1 MLQITNKQDCCG
13 CYACVQRCPKQ
24 CIRMESDE
32 EGFEY
37 PIIDKEQCINCG
49 LCNKVCPQTN
59 TSYSKQPI
67 NIYAIKH
74 PDQEIQLQSSSGGA
88 FSLIAEWVI
97 QKGGVVFGAIFD
109 DNWNVIH
116 GYTESISGLEKLR
129 MSKYVQSKIGL
140 SFIHTENFLKKG
152 KIVMFV
158 GTPCQIHG
166 LKLFLRKDYENLITV
181 DFVCH
186 GVPSPKIWK
195 IYLNKTAKTNDIK
208 QISFRNKKLGWENS
222 SFVLQYKKQK
232 SLSETLR
239 KNPYLR
245 GFIHD
250 IYSRPC
256 CYVCKN
262 KSFKSGSDFTLADFW
277 GIKNTYPNLY
287 DKNGISCLTINTIHG
302 MEIFPNMNI
311 QGTQVNYN
319 KALQYN
325 PSFEHSVKMH
335 HFRKLF
341 FKLIHYIPFNQLV
354 ITIQII
360 NKLYKLII
368 RK

>member
-1 MLQITNKQDCCG
+1 MK
-13 CYACVQRCPKQ
+13 
-24 CIRMESDE
+24 SDK
-32 EGFEY
+32 EGFKY
-37 PIIDKEQCINCG
+37 PTIDTNICINCG
-49 LCNKVCPQTN
+49 LCEKICPQIN
-59 TSYSKQPI
+59 TSTTQRPI
-67 NIYAIKH
+67 KVYAIKH
-74 PDQEIQLQSSSGGA
+74 PNKEIQLKSSSGGA

-97 QKGGVVFGAIFD
+97 QNKGIVFGAMFNN
-109 DNWNVIH
+109 NWEVFH
-116 GYTESISGLEKLR
+116 SYTETMEGLELLR
-129 MSKYVQSKIGL
+129 TSKYVQSEIG
-140 SFIHTENFLKKG
+140 SSMKKAQEFLKKG

-195 IYLNKTAKTNDIK
+195 TYLNKTAKPNDIK
-208 QISFRNKKLGWENS
+208 QISFRNKKLGWENY

-232 SLSETLR
+232 SLSETLK

-250 IYSRPC
+250 IYLRPC
-256 CYVCKN
+256 CYACKN
-262 KSFKSGSDFTLADFW
+262 KSFTSGSDFTLADFW

-311 QGTQVNYN
+311 QGTQVDYS

>member
-1 MLQITNKQDCCG
+1 
-13 CYACVQRCPKQ
+13 
-24 CIRMESDE
+24 
-32 EGFEY
+32 
-37 PIIDKEQCINCG
+37 
-49 LCNKVCPQTN
+49 
-59 TSYSKQPI
+59 
-67 NIYAIKH
+67 
-74 PDQEIQLQSSSGGA
+74 
-88 FSLIAEWVI
+88 
-97 QKGGVVFGAIFD
+97 
-109 DNWNVIH
+109 
-116 GYTESISGLEKLR
+116 
-129 MSKYVQSKIGL
+129 
-140 SFIHTENFLKKG
+140 
-152 KIVMFV
+152 MFV

-250 IYSRPC
+250 IYLRPC

>member
-13 CYACVQRCPKQ
+13 CYACIQKCPKQ
-24 CIRMESDE
+24 CIKMESDE

-49 LCNKVCPQTN
+49 LCNKVCPQT
-59 TSYSKQPI
+59 TLSDSKQPI

-97 QKGGVVFGAIFD
+97 QKGGIVFGAIFD

-140 SFIHTENFLKKG
+140 SFIHTENFLKRG

-186 GVPSPKIWK
+186 GVPSPKIWET
-195 IYLNKTAKTNDIK
+195 YLNKTAKLNNIQ
-208 QISFRNKKLGWENS
+208 QISFRNKKLGWENY

-245 GFIHD
+245 
-250 IYSRPC
+250 
-256 CYVCKN
+256 
-262 KSFKSGSDFTLADFW
+262 
-277 GIKNTYPNLY
+277 
-287 DKNGISCLTINTIHG
+287 
-302 MEIFPNMNI
+302 
-311 QGTQVNYN
+311 
-319 KALQYN
+319 
-325 PSFEHSVKMH
+325 
-335 HFRKLF
+335 
-341 FKLIHYIPFNQLV
+341 
-354 ITIQII
+354 
-360 NKLYKLII
+360 
-368 RK
+368 

>member
-1 MLQITNKQDCCG
+1 MIQITNKQDCCG
-13 CYACVQRCPKQ
+13 CSACFQICPKQ
-24 CIRMESDE
+24 CIKMESDK

-37 PIIDKEQCINCG
+37 PTVNTNICINCG
-49 LCNKVCPQTN
+49 LCEKICPQIN
-59 TSYSKQPI
+59 TSAAQHPI
-67 NIYAIKH
+67 NVYAIKH
-74 PDQEIQLQSSSGGA
+74 PNKEIQFKSSSGGA

-97 QKGGVVFGAIFD
+97 QNKGVVFGAMFNN
-109 DNWNVIH
+109 NWDVVH
-116 GYTESISGLEKLR
+116 SYTETIEGLEPLR
-129 MSKYVQSKIGL
+129 TSKYVQSQIG
-140 SFIHTENFLKKG
+140 SSMKKAEEFLEKG
-152 KIVMFV
+152 KLVLYV
-158 GTPCQIHG
+158 GTPCQIHA
-166 LKLFLRKDYENLITV
+166 LRLFLRKEYKNLILV

-186 GVPSPKIWK
+186 GVPSPKVWK
-195 IYLNKTAKTNDIK
+195 KYLNKTAQQNTITS
-208 QISFRNKKLGWENS
+208 ISFRDKRLSWEKF
-222 SFVLQYKKQK
+222 SFVLQYKTNKNK
-232 SLSETLR
+232 SEDLR

-250 IYSRPC
+250 IYLRPC

-262 KSFKSGSDFTLADFW
+262 KNFKSGSDFTLADFW

-287 DKNGISCLTINTIHG
+287 DKNGISCLTINTKHG
-302 MEIFPNMNI
+302 MEIFPSMKL
-311 QGTQVNYN
+311 QGTQVDYN

-341 FKLIHYIPFNQLV
+341 FRSIHYIPFKLLV

-360 NKLYKLII
+360 NKLYNFTI

>member
-1 MLQITNKQDCCG
+1 ML
-13 CYACVQRCPKQ
+13 
-24 CIRMESDE
+24 
-32 EGFEY
+32 
-37 PIIDKEQCINCG
+37 
-49 LCNKVCPQTN
+49 LCMQ
-59 TSYSKQPI
+59 
-67 NIYAIKH
+67 
-74 PDQEIQLQSSSGGA
+74 
-88 FSLIAEWVI
+88 
-97 QKGGVVFGAIFD
+97 
-109 DNWNVIH
+109 
-116 GYTESISGLEKLR
+116 
-129 MSKYVQSKIGL
+129 
-140 SFIHTENFLKKG
+140 
-152 KIVMFV
+152 
-158 GTPCQIHG
+158 
-166 LKLFLRKDYENLITV
+166 
-181 DFVCH
+181 
-186 GVPSPKIWK
+186 
-195 IYLNKTAKTNDIK
+195 
-208 QISFRNKKLGWENS
+208 
-222 SFVLQYKKQK
+222 
-232 SLSETLR
+232 
-239 KNPYLR
+239 
-245 GFIHD
+245 
-250 IYSRPC
+250 
-256 CYVCKN
+256 N